1 MKKISTLICMI
12 IAAGFVFFSSK
23 STNNIHKTAQPQ
35 RRITD
40 KAVQTAHD
48 NSHANAQPQG
58 IITGRVVRVADGDT
72 IILLDAQNKQTKIRF
87 YGVDAPEKAQ
97 DFGEVSRQYLADM
110 VAGKDVVVTV
120 VDVDQYGRS
129 VSRIK
134 VGNKEVAEE
143 MLKAGMVW
151 VYTSFCDI
159 PECKQWKQL
168 ETQARNAKI
177 GLWANPN
184 AQKPWQWRWENK

>member
-23 STNNIHKTAQPQ
+23 STNNIHKTTQPQ
-35 RRITD
+35 HRVTD
-40 KAVQTAHD
+40 KAVQTVP
-48 NSHANAQPQG
+48 NNTHANAQPQG

-134 VGNKEVAEE
+134 VGDKRSSRGNVKSRHGV
-143 MLKAGMVW
+143 
-151 VYTSFCDI
+151 
-159 PECKQWKQL
+159 
-168 ETQARNAKI
+168 
-177 GLWANPN
+177 GLHFLL
-184 AQKPWQWRWENK
+184 RHSRV